1 MRITTWNIN
10 GLRTLRQYRPW
21 YTLKDWKA
29 CLDYLEADIIC
40 FQEVKLTRKNLVAE
54 HRDMCVP
61 DGYEAYYSLH
71 PTKGYSG
78 VATFV
83 KKDVCDVRKAEMG
96 LTGELVTHK
105 LDESKSIGGYPDVRA
120 PELSTYD
127 QIDREGRGVIV
138 DCGLFVLFNLY
149 CPNETDE
156 GRRDYKMAYYHTL
169 DERVQ
174 NLLASGREVII
185 VGDLNI
191 AHLPIDHCEG
201 VNQRTRQ
208 EHLDIHPARQWLD
221 GFLAPNGPFH
231 DVTRRF
237 HPTRKFMYTCWDTV
251 KDTRPANYGVRID
264 YTFVSRGLLPWV
276 KDADIQPNVYG
287 SDHCPVYVDLKD
299 EITTDDGRTLRLVDH
314 LKVNGNEKRKP
325 PSIAT
330 ANWPEFIGRRI
341 QSFFAPKQAASA
353 TTPGA
358 VTPSPSPAPSMATE
372 VVPQVA
378 RADETKTS
386 SASTSAPTTSSPTKV
401 SSPAKEF
408 SRRPSLSSA
417 SQQKKV
423 LKKPTSPQSR
433 SSTQLGLRAYFQQPD
448 KSTSITDDVTREDD
462 VDIKEEERILAEVL
476 RKSSTAL
483 NDKHVAEDDEEQ
495 GLAVPSQQITEEEA
509 AAIVEEDPSS
519 SADRVT
525 SALAWGSIFAPKQP
539 PLCSLHR
546 EPAKAWRVNK
556 PGPNHGRKFWMCAR
570 PVGSGGTGNAGDDLP
585 FRCSFWKWDSDV
597 RARQPRLDRD
607 QDGSARSFHEV
618 AGRAP
623 RLGSGEK
630 RGLEDVK
637 TRAPHKSVHKRQKNE
652 K

>member
-1 MRITTWNIN
+1 
-10 GLRTLRQYRPW
+10 
-21 YTLKDWKA
+21 LKDWKA

-40 FQEVKLTRKNLVAE
+40 FQEVKLTRKNLVAD
-54 HRDMCVP
+54 HRDMCIP
-61 DGYEAYYSLH
+61 EGYEAYYSLH

-96 LTGELVTHK
+96 LTGELVANR
-105 LDESKSIGGYPDVRA
+105 LDQGTSIGGYPDVRA
-120 PELSTYD
+120 PESPMYD
-127 QIDREGRGVIV
+127 QIDKEGRGVVI

-156 GRRDYKMAYYHTL
+156 GRRDYKMAYYLTL

-201 VNQRTRQ
+201 VNQRTRDQ
-208 EHLDIHPARQWLD
+208 HLDIHPARRWLD

-231 DVTRRF
+231 DVTRRQ

-264 YTFVSRGLLPWV
+264 YTFVSRGLLPWI
-276 KDADIQPNVYG
+276 KDADIQPNIYG

-299 EITTDDGRTLRLVDH
+299 EILADDGRTLRLVDH
-314 LKVNGNEKRKP
+314 LKLGGDVKRKP
-325 PSIAT
+325 PAIAT
-330 ANWPEFIGRRI
+330 ANWPEFVGRRI
-341 QSFFAPKQAASA
+341 QSFFATK
-353 TTPGA
+353 TA
-358 VTPSPSPAPSMATE
+358 VNGTTPSPSPAPSTSTPIEPTPVITASNPPSAASEIADKSIKASSPIKE
-372 VVPQVA
+372 VTT
-378 RADETKTS
+378 TK
-386 SASTSAPTTSSPTKV
+386 PTTASPH
-401 SSPAKEF
+401 
-408 SRRPSLSSA
+408 
-417 SQQKKV
+417 KKV
-423 LKKPTSPQSR
+423 MRKSESPHAKP
-433 SSTQLGLRAYFQQPD
+433 STQLGLRAFFQQPG
-448 KSTSITDDVTREDD
+448 KNAVPTDAR
-462 VDIKEEERILAEVL
+462 EEEDEQVLAEVL
-476 RKSSTAL
+476 RRSA
-483 NDKHVAEDDEEQ
+483 AEAKDSEQSHEELSASQMLDE
-495 GLAVPSQQITEEEA
+495 GAATA
-509 AAIVEEDPSS
+509 AAAPDDCEEDESS

-539 PLCSLHR
+539 PLCSVHR
-546 EPAKAWRVNK
+546 EPAKPWRVNK
-556 PGPNHGRKFWMCAR
+556 PGANHGRKFWMCAR
-570 PVGSGGTGNAGDDLP
+570 PVGSGGTGNAGDDVP

-630 RGLEDVK
+630 RGLESIR
-637 TRAPHKSVHKRQKNE
+637 TRAPHKAVYKRQKGDGGGGE
-652 K
+652 